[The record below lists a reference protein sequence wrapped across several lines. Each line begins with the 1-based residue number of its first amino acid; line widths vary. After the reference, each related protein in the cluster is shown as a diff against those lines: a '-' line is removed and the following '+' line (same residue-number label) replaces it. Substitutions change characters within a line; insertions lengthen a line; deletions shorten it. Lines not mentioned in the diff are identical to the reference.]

1 MVLTKKNISFT
12 LGMLAFTLVVVASC
26 NDTADTPK
34 PPATEFSRKLDSIN
48 HFFPLD
54 KAHLLADVFKANKD
68 SLKFGSDSYAIPF
81 SETFNMDMIRQ
92 LTALKNCVGL
102 RIYYGLDNGDKKVK
116 LMIVGVDAN
125 GFDIYLPSPPPPA
138 GAITP
143 NGASSS
149 TQSVAETG
157 QWGPPPPYPS
167 ATSKTTG
174 TDSTNSNTALLN
186 K

>member
-1 MVLTKKNISFT
+1 MVLTKKNIPFT
-12 LGMLAFTLVVVASC
+12 LGMLAFTLAVFTSC
-26 NDTADTPK
+26 NDTAGTPK
-34 PPATEFSRKLDSIN
+34 PPATDFSRKLDSIN

-81 SETFNMDMIRQ
+81 SETFNLDIISR
-92 LTALKNCVGL
+92 LTTLKNCVGL
-102 RIYYGLDNGDKKVK
+102 RIYYGLDKTDKKVK
-116 LMIVGVDAN
+116 LMIAGVDAN
-125 GFDIYLPSPPPPA
+125 GYDIYLPSPPPPP

-149 TQSVAETG
+149 TESVAETG

-167 ATSKTTG
+167 VTSKTTG
-174 TDSTNSNTALLN
+174 TDSTSNTSLLN